1 MIIVP
6 KQSLQGVKFPFKWK
20 FCLINAKEAVQF
32 QEISGGSSW
41 KKTHKT
47 KYIQMIAVIDH
58 IIALV

>member
-20 FCLINAKEAVQF
+20 FCLINGKEAVQF
-32 QEISGGSSW
+32 QKFQVGPAG